1 MSTQPRIHGRYRVDE
16 RLGATRI
23 ATVYRAYDDKLNR
36 PVLLNLM
43 RSHLAEQRGI
53 RDRFVSDS
61 ELRARNVHSALP
73 EVYDSGNIEDRPF
86 FITEFITGRTVR
98 TRAPF
103 TPQESLTYI
112 KHIVAA
118 VNACYQSNIPHPPI
132 SSHDFV
138 VVSEGHVKWIENWQ
152 LSPSEVLID
161 LASYRAPE
169 RKDNDN
175 ETPQS
180 AVFAVGVLLFEMLT
194 GARPFEGATP
204 EEITHKIH
212 TIDIPPVTTVL
223 GNTCPPQVDELIMRC
238 TVRNPEY
245 RIQDFEELLIL
256 IEQTRRFLLVESG
269 RLAKPSSHN
278 THNNDAD
285 EYNNDDTT
293 VIRTP
298 WHKQLLSVMITAI
311 IVVVLAAGGWFA
323 WPSIQRSVGPI
334 DTQSIVAQISTPFQQ
349 LSLESFVVPPWL
361 SDLFQGSEPAQL
373 LVVSGDG
380 MLDIY
385 SEPTSNSQV
394 ISQIAVGSQ
403 VEWIDGP
410 QSADGQAWLRIRYQ
424 SDQGTIDGWAQ
435 QQRLVVATP

>member
-132 SSHDFV
+132 SSNDFV

-152 LSPSEVLID
+152 LSPADVLID

-180 AVFAVGVLLFEMLT
+180 AIFAIGVLLFEMLT
-194 GARPFEGATP
+194 GSRPFVGTTP
-204 EEITHKIH
+204 EDISQQIS

-223 GNTCPPQVDELIMRC
+223 GNSCPPQVDELIMRC

-245 RIQDFEELLIL
+245 RVQDLEELLIL

-269 RLAKPSSHN
+269 RLSKPLG
-278 THNNDAD
+278 NNSGDANSGLYDD
-285 EYNNDDTT
+285 ETT

-298 WHKQLLSVMITAI
+298 WHKQLLSVVVTAI
-311 IVVVLAAGGWFA
+311 IVVIVAAGAWFA
-323 WPSIQRSVGPI
+323 WPTIQRTTGPI
-334 DTQSIVAQISTPFQQ
+334 DTQAIITQISAPFQGI
-349 LSLESFVVPPWL
+349 SLDSFVMPPWL
-361 SDLFQGSEPAQL
+361 SDLLQGSEQVQM

-380 MLDIY
+380 MLDVY
-385 SEPTSNSQV
+385 GDPTSS
-394 ISQIAVGSQ
+394 SL
-403 VEWIDGP
+403 VEWLDGP

-424 SDQGTIDGWAQ
+424 SDQGAIDGWAK
-435 QQRLVVATP
+435 QQRLIVATP

>member
-86 FITEFITGRTVR
+86 FITEFITGRTLR

-132 SSHDFV
+132 SSNDFV

-152 LSPSEVLID
+152 LSPSDVLMD

-169 RKDNDN
+169 RKDNAN
-175 ETPQS
+175 ETQQS
-180 AVFAVGVLLFEMLT
+180 AIFAIGVLLYEMLT
-194 GARPFEGATP
+194 GTRPFVGATP
-204 EEITHKIH
+204 EDVSHQISS
-212 TIDIPPVTTVL
+212 IDIPPVTIML

-238 TVRNPEY
+238 TARNPDY
-245 RIQDFEELLIL
+245 RIQDFEELLLI

-269 RLAKPSSHN
+269 RLSKPLGNGAVDPN
-278 THNNDAD
+278 TD
-285 EYNNDDTT
+285 ETFYDGETT
-293 VIRTP
+293 TIRAP
-298 WHKQLLSVMITAI
+298 WHKQLLSVVITALL
-311 IVVVLAAGGWFA
+311 VVVIAAGGWFA
-323 WPSIQRSVGPI
+323 WPMIQQNTGPI
-334 DTQSIVAQISTPFQQ
+334 DTQAVIAQITAPFQQ
-349 LSLESFVVPPWL
+349 MSLDMRMPTWL
-361 SDLFQGSEPAQL
+361 TDLFEGSDPAQL
-373 LVVSGDG
+373 LLVSGEG

-394 ISQIAVGSQ
+394 IGQIAVGTQ

-410 QSADGQAWLRIRYQ
+410 QSADGTAWLHIRYQ
-424 SDQGTIDGWAQ
+424 SEQGVREGWAQ
-435 QQRLVVATP
+435 QQRLIVAAP

>member
-132 SSHDFV
+132 SSNDFV

-152 LSPSEVLID
+152 LSPSDVLMD

-175 ETPQS
+175 ETQRS
-180 AVFAVGVLLFEMLT
+180 AIFAIGVLLFEMLT
-194 GARPFEGATP
+194 GTRPFTGTTP
-204 EEITHKIH
+204 EEVSQKINS
-212 TIDIPPVTTVL
+212 IDITPVTTIL

-245 RIQDFEELLIL
+245 RVQDFEELLII

-269 RLAKPSSHN
+269 RLSKPLDN
-278 THNNDAD
+278 TNGERDTEFYED
-285 EYNNDDTT
+285 ETT

-298 WHKQLLSVMITAI
+298 WHKQLLSVMMTAI
-311 IVVVLAAGGWFA
+311 IVVVLAAGAWFA
-323 WPSIQRSVGPI
+323 WPIIQRSTGSS
-334 DTQSIVAQISTPFQQ
+334 DTQSIIAQISAPFKQ
-349 LSLESFVVPPWL
+349 LSFDSFVMPPWL
-361 SDLFQGSEPAQL
+361 SDLFQSSTPAQML
-373 LVVSGDG
+373 MVSGDG
-380 MLDIY
+380 MLDVY
-385 SEPTSNSQV
+385 SDPTSSSQV
-394 ISQIAVGSQ
+394 IGQIAAGNQ

-410 QSADGQAWLRIRYQ
+410 QSADGQAWLRIRVQ
-424 SDQGTIDGWAQ
+424 SDQGVIDGWAQ
-435 QQRLVVATP
+435 QQRLIVASP